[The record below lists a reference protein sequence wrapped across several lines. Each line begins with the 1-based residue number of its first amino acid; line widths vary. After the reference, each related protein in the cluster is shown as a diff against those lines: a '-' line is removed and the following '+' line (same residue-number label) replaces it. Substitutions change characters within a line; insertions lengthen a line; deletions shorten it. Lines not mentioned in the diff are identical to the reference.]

1 MLTEQMFFEKRIK
14 YVLLDRK
21 TTDFF
26 DEKPPHNP
34 SDMRGI
40 VFPII
45 PYQLYPKTT
54 AITVYLFKEYKLKI

>member
-14 YVLLDRK
+14 YLLLDRK

-34 SDMRGI
+34 SVMRGF

-45 PYQLYPKTT
+45 PYQV
-54 AITVYLFKEYKLKI
+54 ITGNYSSCASFHMM